1 MGSTCEFHP
10 LDSYRGYILYR
21 ARHDDGTERYLAFR
35 TNDYEPLV
43 RATTLEVLKECLD
56 VIENVG
62 IRTEEEKT

>member
-10 LDSYRGYILYR
+10 LDPYRGYIVYR
-21 ARHDDGTERYLAFR
+21 TRDDDGVERYLAFR
-35 TNDYEPLV
+35 KSDYEPLV

-56 VIENVG
+56 AIDNVG